1 MLTRFSIWPNGCVA
15 NIFRGFVLVLHNKT
29 DFDVGFQYLSSP
41 TRQMSWKTSY
51 CFTGSTLWADIS
63 VLRWHLNQG
72 VTPPISMRGQLQSL
86 KVAWMFVILRAV
98 HSILPEFQNDS
109 WYRDR
114 ICTVRLPMVF
124 QYIKGTTLKM
134 DLFQFLCMAN
144 FVRWK
149 VGVILSY
156 TPDTDNFVLTKKNS
170 AIDGI
175 CHFLANIHSFKHTSK
190 IQVKYIKKIFHSPI
204 P

>member
-1 MLTRFSIWPNGCVA
+1 
-15 NIFRGFVLVLHNKT
+15 
-29 DFDVGFQYLSSP
+29 
-41 TRQMSWKTSY
+41 
-51 CFTGSTLWADIS
+51 
-63 VLRWHLNQG
+63 
-72 VTPPISMRGQLQSL
+72 
-86 KVAWMFVILRAV
+86 MF
-98 HSILPEFQNDS
+98 
-109 WYRDR
+109 
-114 ICTVRLPMVF
+114 TVRLPMVF

-175 CHFLANIHSFKHTSK
+175 CHFLAKYSF
-190 IQVKYIKKIFHSPI
+190 IQAHF
-204 P
+204 